1 MLESIRLELEE
12 AKLVEVQQEAVEVKM
27 APLVRVEV
35 HLHGEE
41 VEAEAFTEAEE
52 TGVQPAY
59 PSEDS
64 RPFQEERKQPADASG
79 GSGEL

>member
-27 APLVRVEV
+27 APLVRAEV

-41 VEAEAFTEAEE
+41 VEAEAFTEVVE
-52 TGVQPAY
+52 TVEQ
-59 PSEDS
+59 
-64 RPFQEERKQPADASG
+64 QEEADPVTSAIHF
-79 GSGEL
+79 